1 MVLLVAPRWAGG
13 FGEALEE
20 AHEAGGGG
28 FIMGA
33 EIGNPALP
41 FFVLGVE
48 GLGHLV
54 LEIGGERLL
63 AVGAAAFCAG
73 FVVLVA
79 VAEPV
84 R

>member
-1 MVLLVAPRWAGG
+1 
-13 FGEALEE
+13 
-20 AHEAGGGG
+20 
-28 FIMGA
+28 MGA

-48 GLGHLV
+48 GLGYLV

-63 AVGAAAFCAG
+63 AVRAAAFCAG